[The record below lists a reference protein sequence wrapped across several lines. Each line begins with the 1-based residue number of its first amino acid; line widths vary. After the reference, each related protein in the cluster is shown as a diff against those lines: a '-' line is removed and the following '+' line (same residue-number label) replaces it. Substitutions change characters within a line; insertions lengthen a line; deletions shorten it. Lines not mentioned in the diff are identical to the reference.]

1 MILRATFENIYSIKD
16 ETQISFVAGKSNA
29 HPSHV
34 SRAEKRDDISVLK
47 AGIVYG
53 ANASGKSN
61 VIKAIAL
68 LQQIANGSF
77 PQSKVEPFKL
87 ADTEEK
93 NSKVEIEFKTKG
105 KCFAYGMEFTIGG
118 IKEEWLFEINSRT
131 DKEVFTRKVTADGNE
146 FTFGKVD
153 GNEETSMLLKF
164 IAHSTPSD
172 SSFLSEYVLRNGKGL
187 ETIRMAKNWFVDGL
201 KIIFPSTRL
210 QGISFLTENNDELQE
225 TTRSLLAYFNTG
237 ISDVR
242 LYKIK
247 KEDVN
252 LPSDLLDNILSK
264 AKNGLQ
270 EVLVEGWNEGWEDW
284 FGHQKLDVFDFVTP
298 YPDFDIKMLND
309 YAHSKGVKLMMHHE
323 TSSAA
328 LNYERHMEDAFNLMN
343 KYGYDAVKTGYVGDI
358 IPRGE
363 YHYSQL
369 MNNHYQRVIETAA
382 KHHIMVNAHEAT
394 RPTGI
399 CRTWPN
405 LVGNE
410 SARGTEYEAFGGSK
424 PYHTVMLPFTRL
436 QGGPMDYTPGIFE
449 TKLSEWSNNPS
460 YVHTTLCGQLSL
472 YLVMYSPLQM
482 AADLPEHYEK
492 YDDAFQFIR
501 DVACDWDD
509 SKYLEAEPAKYITV
523 ARKAKGTDN
532 WFVGGKTDAA
542 RTSVVKL
549 DFLDKGK
556 KYACAIYQDG
566 KTADYE
572 KNPKSYQIIHKTVKK
587 GDVLKIKEA
596 RGGGFAISLL
606 AK

>member
-93 NSKVEIEFKTKG
+93 ISKVEIEFKTKG
-105 KCFAYGMEFTIGG
+105 KCFAYGMEFTVGG

-131 DKEVFTRKVTADGNE
+131 DKEVFTRKVTDDGNE

-172 SSFLSEYVLRNGKGL
+172 SSFLSEYVRRNGKGL
-187 ETIRMAKNWFVDGL
+187 ETIRMAKNWFADGL

-252 LPSDLLDNILSK
+252 LSSDLLDNILSK
-264 AKNGLQ
+264 AKNGKAYSMAATVGGEMLLF
-270 EVLVEGWNEGWEDW
+270 EVNANGGYEIYK
-284 FGHQKLDVFDFVTP
+284 QKAIHRNLTSGTEVVFDLSEESDGSIRLLDFIPMLIDLKQNEVDYLIDEIDRSMHPMLSQKILECYFSGLEPGRDTQLIFSTHECNLLNLDLIRADEVWFVE
-298 YPDFDIKMLND
+298 
-309 YAHSKGVKLMMHHE
+309 KGKDGASHL
-323 TSSAA
+323 TSLA
-328 LNYERHMEDAFNLMN
+328 EFKPREDVRKGYLLGR
-343 KYGYDAVKTGYVGDI
+343 YGA
-358 IPRGE
+358 IPFFAPI
-363 YHYSQL
+363 SQL
-369 MNNHYQRVIETAA
+369 
-382 KHHIMVNAHEAT
+382 K
-394 RPTGI
+394 
-399 CRTWPN
+399 W
-405 LVGNE
+405 
-410 SARGTEYEAFGGSK
+410 
-424 PYHTVMLPFTRL
+424 
-436 QGGPMDYTPGIFE
+436 
-449 TKLSEWSNNPS
+449 
-460 YVHTTLCGQLSL
+460 
-472 YLVMYSPLQM
+472 
-482 AADLPEHYEK
+482 
-492 YDDAFQFIR
+492 
-501 DVACDWDD
+501 
-509 SKYLEAEPAKYITV
+509 
-523 ARKAKGTDN
+523 
-532 WFVGGKTDAA
+532 
-542 RTSVVKL
+542 
-549 DFLDKGK
+549 
-556 KYACAIYQDG
+556 
-566 KTADYE
+566 
-572 KNPKSYQIIHKTVKK
+572 
-587 GDVLKIKEA
+587 
-596 RGGGFAISLL
+596 
-606 AK
+606 

>member
-105 KCFAYGMEFTIGG
+105 KCFAYGMEFTVGG
-118 IKEEWLFEINSRT
+118 IKEEWLFKNHNRSDQEI
-131 DKEVFTRKVTADGNE
+131 FTAAGNE

-172 SSFLSEYVLRNGKGL
+172 SSFLSEYVRRNGKGL
-187 ETIRMAKNWFVDGL
+187 ETIHMAKNWFADGL

-252 LPSDLLDNILSK
+252 LSSDLLDNILSK
-264 AKNGLQ
+264 AKNG
-270 EVLVEGWNEGWEDW
+270 
-284 FGHQKLDVFDFVTP
+284 K
-298 YPDFDIKMLND
+298 
-309 YAHSKGVKLMMHHE
+309 A
-323 TSSAA
+323 
-328 LNYERHMEDAFNLMN
+328 
-343 KYGYDAVKTGYVGDI
+343 
-358 IPRGE
+358 
-363 YHYSQL
+363 YS
-369 MNNHYQRVIETAA
+369 
-382 KHHIMVNAHEAT
+382 
-394 RPTGI
+394 
-399 CRTWPN
+399 
-405 LVGNE
+405 
-410 SARGTEYEAFGGSK
+410 
-424 PYHTVMLPFTRL
+424 
-436 QGGPMDYTPGIFE
+436 
-449 TKLSEWSNNPS
+449 
-460 YVHTTLCGQLSL
+460 
-472 YLVMYSPLQM
+472 M
-482 AADLPEHYEK
+482 AA
-492 YDDAFQFIR
+492 
-501 DVACDWDD
+501 
-509 SKYLEAEPAKYITV
+509 T
-523 ARKAKGTDN
+523 
-532 WFVGGKTDAA
+532 VGGEMLLFEVAEGC
-542 RTSVVKL
+542 SP
-549 DFLDKGK
+549 
-556 KYACAIYQDG
+556 
-566 KTADYE
+566 E
-572 KNPKSYQIIHKTVKK
+572 SYFRH
-587 GDVLKIKEA
+587 
-596 RGGGFAISLL
+596 RGSI
-606 AK
+606 